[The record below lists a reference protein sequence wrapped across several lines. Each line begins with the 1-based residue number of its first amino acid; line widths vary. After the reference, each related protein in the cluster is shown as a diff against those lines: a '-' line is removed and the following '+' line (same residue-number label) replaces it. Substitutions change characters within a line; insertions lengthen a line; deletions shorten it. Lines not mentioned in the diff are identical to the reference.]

1 MGNSPCGFESRSQH
15 HGEVVIRGSGEAGR
29 RASLRGWWIER
40 SVWVRLP
47 PSAPQF
53 RRGGRARLIAPSWKG
68 GDVLDGHPRV
78 QIPLS
83 PLRFGSSD
91 GQSACST
98 RRRPQVRFL
107 LEPHQHVSMARAAKA
122 LGCKPSEAK
131 ASSPVQV
138 LVLPH
143 SLISGRGEAGRRAGL
158 RTRWGG
164 SPV

>member
-1 MGNSPCGFESRSQH
+1 MVQLHPCLQEERWRSPVDRTALLRRRRTTCVRGFKSHPFRQHVGVPERTKGAACKAAIHGFKSRRRLQ
-15 HGEVVIRGSGEAGR
+15 GSVAQ
-29 RASLRGWWIER
+29 I
-40 SVWVRLP
+40 
-47 PSAPQF
+47 
-53 RRGGRARLIAPSWKG
+53 WK
-68 GDVLDGHPRV
+68 
-78 QIPLS
+78 
-83 PLRFGSSD
+83 
-91 GQSACST
+91 SACLKS
-98 RRRPQVRFL
+98 RRPAVRFL